1 MANTPTKPI
10 RFEPKLWEDFG
21 SALPALEVSDR
32 SAYVRQCIEYALRRP
47 GAKRPAR
54 LTEDQARGLFGED
67 AE

>member
-10 RFEPKLWEDFG
+10 RFEPKLWTDFG
-21 SALPALEVSDR
+21 SALPGLDTPDR

-54 LTEDQARGLFGED
+54 LTQDQARALFGED

>member
-10 RFEPKLWEDFG
+10 RLEPKLWDDFG
-21 SALPALEVSDR
+21 SALPDLGTPDR

-54 LTEDQARGLFGED
+54 LTGDQARELFGAD